1 MVVCVRLSG
10 WDRRIRHRVWTAD
23 QLCRY
28 CAAYRHRR
36 TVACHSRIA
45 AGMDETARRWRADD
59 TRAAAFAQTFART
72 GTRTGLKMGQTYDLE
87 PKQRIEHARN

>member
-1 MVVCVRLSG
+1 MAVCVRLSG
-10 WDRRIRHRVWTAD
+10 WDTRIHHRVWTAD

-28 CAAYRHRR
+28 RAAYRYRR

-45 AGMDETARRWRADD
+45 AGMDQAARCRRAND
-59 TRAAAFAQTFART
+59 TRAAAFAQTLARP
-72 GTRTGLKMGQTYDLE
+72 GTRTRLKMGQTYDLE